1 MLFFRVTPTGGNG
14 DGDNYLD
21 ITGTLAA
28 GETEIT
34 LTDSHIE
41 TDGIYDFYTSKYG
54 VVPTD
59 VEIAA
64 GSVTLTFDAQS
75 ENITVM
81 VRKWGESGG
90 ISGGGSTIEVVQ
102 QSNVSIMDTTEITLN
117 LTKKYTD
124 PYVFPTNVQPTQTW
138 SSSGLVIVDYE
149 TRGVTYDSTNNTL
162 TFRVF
167 CNNGQTSR
175 TYNISWVVV
184 DLASSGSGGGSSSWD
199 YSTTETATGQK
210 WIDGKDVY
218 CIVIDKI
225 NMGLSSQAWLDISG
239 SDTTDLETIVDA
251 TPYCADAVKGQCMY
265 YGCIIANNETTHKL
279 TTLQV
284 ASGSLT
290 LNRVILY
297 YTKKTTSKKRSKKA

>member
-90 ISGGGSTIEVVQ
+90 G
-102 QSNVSIMDTTEITLN
+102 D
-117 LTKKYTD
+117 
-124 PYVFPTNVQPTQTW
+124 
-138 SSSGLVIVDYE
+138 
-149 TRGVTYDSTNNTL
+149 
-162 TFRVF
+162 
-167 CNNGQTSR
+167 
-175 TYNISWVVV
+175 
-184 DLASSGSGGGSSSWD
+184 SSSWD
-199 YSTTETATGQK
+199 YSTTETDTGQK
-210 WIDGKDVY
+210 WIDGKTIY
-218 CIVIDKI
+218 CKVLDFSDSPVALPSNNQRDFPNAMETNERIVDGHVIY
-225 NMGLSSQAWLDISG
+225 G
-239 SDTTDLETIVDA
+239 SDIFKGMCPAFMTTDNQGTLGVNSFHAVNAYQIIVK
-251 TPYCADAVKGQCMY
+251 Y
-265 YGCIIANNETTHKL
+265 IKL
-279 TTLQV
+279 
-284 ASGSLT
+284 
-290 LNRVILY
+290 
-297 YTKKTTSKKRSKKA
+297 

>member
-75 ENITVM
+75 ENIIVM

-90 ISGGGSTIEVVQ
+90 GSHGLTFTTLLNEKINAANVTKTLSDSIQNYDALILRFGDSGNVSSFPERQTRNVFVNDINFCIENNLRYTISWGAKYITLDFNGTNSVT
-102 QSNVSIMDTTEITLN
+102 SNVT
-117 LTKKYTD
+117 
-124 PYVFPTNVQPTQTW
+124 
-138 SSSGLVIVDYE
+138 SGLTIFEIV
-149 TRGVTYDSTNNTL
+149 GVKY
-162 TFRVF
+162 
-167 CNNGQTSR
+167 
-175 TYNISWVVV
+175 
-184 DLASSGSGGGSSSWD
+184 
-199 YSTTETATGQK
+199 
-210 WIDGKDVY
+210 
-218 CIVIDKI
+218 
-225 NMGLSSQAWLDISG
+225 
-239 SDTTDLETIVDA
+239 
-251 TPYCADAVKGQCMY
+251 
-265 YGCIIANNETTHKL
+265 
-279 TTLQV
+279 
-284 ASGSLT
+284 
-290 LNRVILY
+290 
-297 YTKKTTSKKRSKKA
+297 

>member
-90 ISGGGSTIEVVQ
+90 
-102 QSNVSIMDTTEITLN
+102 
-117 LTKKYTD
+117 
-124 PYVFPTNVQPTQTW
+124 
-138 SSSGLVIVDYE
+138 
-149 TRGVTYDSTNNTL
+149 
-162 TFRVF
+162 
-167 CNNGQTSR
+167 
-175 TYNISWVVV
+175 
-184 DLASSGSGGGSSSWD
+184 GSSSWD
-199 YSTTETATGQK
+199 YSTNETDTKQK
-210 WIDGKDVY
+210 WIDGKEIY
-218 CIVIDKI
+218 CKVINGTFNFTANTPVSIVEK
-225 NMGLSSQAWLDISG
+225 G
-239 SDTTDLETIVDA
+239 DLETLVDCRIIAYSGVASPQVYFDSNVVKGIHYARFDA
-251 TPYCADAVKGQCMY
+251 T
-265 YGCIIANNETTHKL
+265 
-279 TTLQV
+279 
-284 ASGSLT
+284 S
-290 LNRVILY
+290 VILY
-297 YTKKTTSKKRSKKA
+297 YTKTTTGG